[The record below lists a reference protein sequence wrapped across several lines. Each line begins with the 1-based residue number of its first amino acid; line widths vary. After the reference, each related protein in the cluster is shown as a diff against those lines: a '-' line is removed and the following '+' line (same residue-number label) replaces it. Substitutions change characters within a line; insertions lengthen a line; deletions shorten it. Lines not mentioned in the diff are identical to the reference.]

1 MAQEITVSQLLEHQ
15 HTQVTE
21 VQKQSARVLETIRSQ
36 LEKVNGSL
44 LTHGALSTVSEFS
57 GKERFT
63 DWMQEIEKCK
73 LIHGLSDKDTCQLAW
88 AKTKGTV
95 SRVVGR
101 MIDEKADL
109 TFSDLKKMLERE
121 YGDIIDK
128 QQAFMKLTGVR
139 QGREEG
145 ISSYVE
151 RMLRLAN
158 QAYGPNWRNDPRDF
172 IEDQLVSIFMEG
184 LRSNDLKM
192 RIYRKQV
199 REIDEAIE
207 IAKTEDLSKKRFPWA
222 SSSRQR
228 NEEAMEVEHNRRR
241 GCFKCGGPHRSSEC
255 HEVKDS
261 QRKVQV
267 VEEKVLEQ
275 DRKYRRCFNCHKPGH
290 FAVKCK
296 QENEGRKHRR
306 CYNCHEPG
314 HFAAQCK
321 QKRLN

>member
-1 MAQEITVSQLLEHQ
+1 
-15 HTQVTE
+15 
-21 VQKQSARVLETIRSQ
+21 
-36 LEKVNGSL
+36 
-44 LTHGALSTVSEFS
+44 
-57 GKERFT
+57 
-63 DWMQEIEKCK
+63 
-73 LIHGLSDKDTCQLAW
+73 
-88 AKTKGTV
+88 
-95 SRVVGR
+95 
-101 MIDEKADL
+101 
-109 TFSDLKKMLERE
+109 
-121 YGDIIDK
+121 
-128 QQAFMKLTGVR
+128 MKLTGVR

-241 GCFKCGGPHRSSEC
+241 GCFKCGGPHQSSEC

-267 VEEKVLEQ
+267 VE
-275 DRKYRRCFNCHKPGH
+275 DDNR
-290 FAVKCK
+290 
-296 QENEGRKHRR
+296 
-306 CYNCHEPG
+306 
-314 HFAAQCK
+314 
-321 QKRLN
+321 